1 MHCNLHIQ
9 TPSSER
15 FERIDLHTKR
25 SNTYEIE
32 VLANLTQAFP
42 NALHPITTGVI
53 VGTTN
58 ALLCKNNKIYTG
70 DGATPTCDSNSMVE
84 SSECRGSCGFESH
97 LSRKTI

>member
-42 NALHPITTGVI
+42 NALHLLTAGVI
-53 VGTTN
+53 AGFTSKTN
-58 ALLCKNNKIYTG
+58 HEIVLKYIGRWCNA
-70 DGATPTCDSNSMVE
+70 
-84 SSECRGSCGFESH
+84 H
-97 LSRKTI
+97 LR